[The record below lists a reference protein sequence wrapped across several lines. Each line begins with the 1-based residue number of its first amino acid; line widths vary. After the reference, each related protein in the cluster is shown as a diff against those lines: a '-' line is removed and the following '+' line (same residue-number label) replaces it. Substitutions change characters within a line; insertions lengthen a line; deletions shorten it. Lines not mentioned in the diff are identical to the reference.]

1 LDGKVVWASNAGETF
16 GLGPFVMVGDLILA
30 LNDAGKLRLVQ
41 AGESSCEVLGEI
53 QPLNGREAWA
63 PMALAG
69 NRLLLRDL
77 ARLVCLELPGR

>member
-1 LDGKVVWASNAGETF
+1 
-16 GLGPFVMVGDLILA
+16 MVGDLILA